1 MLMAS
6 VCGSCCRLRVA
17 NLRPKADPYGKED
30 TRLAAKVYL
39 TTKLPTLVLEDIDH
53 LLSEVSCSESFVT
66 LSFAAASAKR
76 TAMQDLGLQDNFYLI
91 TSHSTCN
98 VDGERTV
105 YL

>member
-6 VCGSCCRLRVA
+6 ILGSCCRVGVA
-17 NLRPKADPYGKED
+17 NLRPNADTYGKED
-30 TRLAAKVYL
+30 KPLAAKVHL

-53 LLSEVSCSESFVT
+53 LFSEVTCSESTIT
-66 LSFAAASAKR
+66 LSFAATSAKG

-98 VDGERTV
+98 MDGERTV